1 MSSSVQMFHQ
11 NAEEKSARKMQKWSG
26 ESKALFKEDGEDDP
40 IAENGQKGLHL
51 DRPDRWSWGWRCG
64 SSRWSWRQS
73 HGRSRHPGRTWP
85 SRSCLPQGSSRPR
98 TSPVEFPAPGP
109 PPLRPPQPSEPS
121 KNQASPVSLS
131 LSLCYSVPEDGWI
144 GKGKRYL
151 GSILSTDL
159 SELRLWGCSCT
170 YVMWVEM
177 VWGTKKKKKR
187 EEVERALKRLKR
199 YRGKRKQNRTE
210 QSTIRVGSDLWVQR
224 RGTVQDPKT
233 PCPARIKKEHG
244 GIGRDV
250 NQQSWRRRRFCLLLL
265 EIKVIR
271 VISRFD
277 SGCVSNR
284 I

>member
-131 LSLCYSVPEDGWI
+131 LSLSVTLSLKMDESVKGRDIWAQSYRLTLANCGCGDAAVLMSCGLRWFEERKRRKRGRRWRELWNGWN
-144 GKGKRYL
+144 GTEEKG
-151 GSILSTDL
+151 
-159 SELRLWGCSCT
+159 
-170 YVMWVEM
+170 
-177 VWGTKKKKKR
+177 
-187 EEVERALKRLKR
+187 
-199 YRGKRKQNRTE
+199 NRTG
-210 QSTIRVGSDLWVQR
+210 QSNPRFGLVQIFEFKE
-224 RGTVQDPKT
+224 GEPCKT
-233 PCPARIKKEHG
+233 QRHPARQE
-244 GIGRDV
+244 
-250 NQQSWRRRRFCLLLL
+250 
-265 EIKVIR
+265 
-271 VISRFD
+271 
-277 SGCVSNR
+277 
-284 I
+284 